1 MEINLVVVGATAT
14 REEFIET
21 FNNFVVDCGA
31 CISSANM
38 EIERLKDE
46 ITLLQQRLDASA
58 KAYKKLERRLDEIS
72 GTPSKADEV
81 KDKILLNVQTNDAVG
96 KVKETLS
103 DYNASLEDKLNA
115 VAVGEE
121 LIAKNLITEKQAGM
135 LRKFIDTFKASQKKR
150 KKNQDTPSNDAKEDD
165 IQTSGNKELDDA
177 YNTLVH
183 CLNKCCNLDD
193 KHLRFTD
200 DYKETAIK
208 AVDTHFKI
216 QELLKNGARLP
227 KKQFAYFAQCTAKEN
242 GWWKTMMETW
252 TENNDNKTMDGNDGG
267 GEKTTA

>member
-1 MEINLVVVGATAT
+1 METIRLEATAT
-14 REEFIET
+14 MEDVIVA
-21 FNNFVVDCGA
+21 FNK
-31 CISSANM
+31 ISESYAN
-38 EIERLKDE
+38 EVAV
-46 ITLLQQRLDASA
+46 LQQRLDAA
-58 KAYKKLERRLDEIS
+58 GRLCKDLQRKLNEIS

-150 KKNQDTPSNDAKEDD
+150 KKMQDTPSNDAKEDD
-165 IQTSGNKELDDA
+165 IPTSGNKELDDA
-177 YNTLVH
+177 YNTLVY

-227 KKQFAYFAQCTAKEN
+227 KKQFAYFAQCTAQEN

-252 TENNDNKTMDGNDGG
+252 TENNDNKTMGGNDGG